1 MISLLACES
10 KAGRF
15 NNPRDSYAY
24 PLGAE
29 FRAGRVGKFT
39 HSNTQFQPTG
49 MRIMEYRTA
58 DVVI

>member
-24 PLGAE
+24 PLERSFVLTVLG
-29 FRAGRVGKFT
+29 
-39 HSNTQFQPTG
+39 NLPTQIRSFNKQ
-49 MRIMEYRTA
+49 A
-58 DVVI
+58 CA